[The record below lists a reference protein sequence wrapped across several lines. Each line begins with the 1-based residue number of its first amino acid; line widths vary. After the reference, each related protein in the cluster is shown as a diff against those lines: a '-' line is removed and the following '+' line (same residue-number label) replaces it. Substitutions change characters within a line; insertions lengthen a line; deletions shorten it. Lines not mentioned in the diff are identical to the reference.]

1 MRGDLIKRQFL
12 IATVCER
19 VKHINGREEKYNS
32 FIVRQEDEGIIDLL
46 SGSFCQDAIAAA
58 VFPQGFCNM
67 EISLQI
73 GLLQS
78 LYSPNKY

>member
-1 MRGDLIKRQFL
+1 MSCNTGISLRGDLIKRQFL

-58 VFPQGFCNM
+58 VFPKVFAIWKSHC
-67 EISLQI
+67 E
-73 GLLQS
+73 
-78 LYSPNKY
+78 